1 MFWKNESQAEWT
13 EQESF
18 FIIYFTRFSVII
30 SKSNKTVS

>member
-1 MFWKNESQAEWT
+1 MFWKNES
-13 EQESF
+13 QESF